1 MASHQP
7 PTSHDNDGILRSLG
21 RLEGR
26 VDLLIS
32 NHLPHLHADV
42 MASRRL
48 TMWIGSVLA
57 TLMCA
62 IFALLIRVILG
73 P

>member
-1 MASHQP
+1 MPSQ
-7 PTSHDNDGILRSLG
+7 NDSDYDGVLRALG

-42 MASRRL
+42 MAGRKL
-48 TMWIGSVLA
+48 TMWVGSVLA

-62 IFALLIRVILG
+62 IFALLLRVILG

>member
-1 MASHQP
+1 MVPQIPRS
-7 PTSHDNDGILRSLG
+7 TDDDNVLRALG

-42 MASRRL
+42 MANRRL
-48 TMWIGSVLA
+48 TQWVGTLLGSLLLA
-57 TLMCA
+57 MSGLLVR
-62 IFALLIRVILG
+62 LLIG
-73 P
+73 